1 MREKEYII
9 KYKKTIK
16 LIWTFTIIMVLL
28 HISSYAAMPKMVNKM
43 YDAFNK
49 IQKYTTRISTPI
61 AGAAIGT
68 GLLMRKFSFGEE
80 ERIRKSKKIIR
91 DTIVAY
97 SLILCLDLLI
107 SFIETLA
114 G

>member
-1 MREKEYII
+1 MKEKENIT
-9 KYKKTIK
+9 KYKTLIK
-16 LIWTFTIIMVLL
+16 VIWIIAIITIILN
-28 HISSYAAMPKMVNKM
+28 ISVYAAMPKMINKM
-43 YDAFNK
+43 YDAFTK
-49 IQKYTTRISTPI
+49 IQKYITRISTPI